1 MRRLLLLASAMVF
14 LDLTFFTAIAPL
26 LPTYVHELH
35 LSTAQAGILSAA
47 YAAGTLAASLPAGY
61 VASRF
66 GPRRTVIWG
75 LCALGFVSLLFGLLK
90 TAYPLD
96 AARFIQGIAGALI
109 WSGALTWL
117 INSYPEERRGSVI
130 GTALGT
136 AVAGSLL
143 GPVLGALAAQIGT
156 ELVFGSVLVVALG
169 LAWIASRFPDTVV
182 RERQPLREVLACML
196 DRPLVEAAV
205 FVGSPSLMF
214 GAVDVLVPL
223 RINALGG
230 GHALIAI
237 GFIGGA
243 AIESVLAPVAGRLSD
258 RVGRRGPYV
267 LGMAICAVAMVIFA
281 VADSLA
287 VVIFSLLVTSL
298 GSGLCFAPAMT
309 LISDSAEASGLHQG
323 YAVGVTNM
331 AWAAAQVVGGVVG
344 AGVAGVTGDAA
355 PSIAIAILLALT
367 ILYAFRSLAPQ
378 PLAAEG

>member
-26 LPTYVHELH
+26 LPTYVHDLH

-75 LCALGFVSLLFGLLK
+75 LCALGFASLLFGLLK

-96 AARFIQGIAGALI
+96 AARFIQGISGALI

-117 INSYPEERRGSVI
+117 INSYPEDKRGSVI

-143 GPVLGALAAQIGT
+143 GPVLGALAASIGT
-156 ELVFGSVLVVALG
+156 EVVFGSVLVVALG
-169 LAWIASRFPDTVV
+169 LAWVASREPDTVV
-182 RERQPLREVLACML
+182 RERQPLREVLACLL

-214 GAVDVLVPL
+214 GAVDVLLPL

-230 GHALIAI
+230 GHALIAG

-243 AIESVLAPVAGRLSD
+243 AIESVLSPVAGRLSD
-258 RVGRRGPYV
+258 RVGRRAPYV
-267 LGMAICAVAMVIFA
+267 LGMAICAIALVIFGLA
-281 VADSLA
+281 GSLP
-287 VVIFSLLVTSL
+287 VVIVALLLTSL
-298 GSGLCFAPAMT
+298 GAGLCFAPAMT
-309 LISDSAEASGLHQG
+309 LISDSAAASGLHQG

-331 AWAAAQVVGGVVG
+331 AWAAAQVVGGVAG
-344 AGVAGVTGDAA
+344 AAVAGVTGDAA
-355 PSIAIAILLALT
+355 PSIAIAVILALT
-367 ILYAFRSLAPQ
+367 ILYAFHSLGPQ